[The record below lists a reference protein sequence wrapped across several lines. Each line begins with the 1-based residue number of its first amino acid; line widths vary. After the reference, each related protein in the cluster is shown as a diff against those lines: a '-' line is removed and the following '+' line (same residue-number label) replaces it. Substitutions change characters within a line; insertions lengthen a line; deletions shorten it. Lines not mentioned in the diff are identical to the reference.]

1 MAREFLLYLSELYNF
16 HIAMYCIIV
25 YNITYLSVRCGFL
38 ENYQDYC
45 EIFYAAHYL
54 PIALYQGEHFL
65 CASGFY
71 NKDDPYPFVRPKL
84 LEHRS
89 PSVYVSSDTGYYGL
103 VKCGDGLHTFVL
115 GPAYSTPVTKEF
127 VRSYI
132 RKNALSTDQYDEVA
146 SFLSSIPQYTYNQF
160 LSLLLFL
167 HYSFTGEKLDIG
179 QAFGI
184 TDTQF
189 QQEIAQRHTREGYQE
204 LEHHQQHGTYQ
215 FERQMLALIRNGD
228 VEQLEQFFVAAANA
242 PKAQEGKLAETPLR
256 QAKNIFIGWA
266 TMVGKDAAI
275 PGGLDIEQTYR
286 LIDTYIQECEK
297 LQSEDAIKNLQ
308 YNMPMDF
315 ARRVAQ
321 QKLPK
326 NISREVYGCMQ
337 FIGSHINEPIQVE
350 DVVAFSG
357 TSRAYLFQKF
367 RQELGMGIGAYL
379 LQCRLREAKFLLRF
393 TDKSLGEISSYL
405 CFSSQSHFQN
415 QFKKNVGQTP
425 AQYRKQQ
432 QA

>member
-1 MAREFLLYLSELYNF
+1 M
-16 HIAMYCIIV
+16 
-25 YNITYLSVRCGFL
+25 
-38 ENYQDYC
+38 ENYQSYC

-54 PIALYQGEHFL
+54 PIALYEEERFV

-71 NKDDPYPFVRPKL
+71 ESGDPYPFVFAKL
-84 LEHRS
+84 VGRKS

-103 VKCGDGLHTFVL
+103 VKCGDGLHSFVL
-115 GPAYSTPVTKEF
+115 GPAYSTPVTEEF
-127 VRSYI
+127 IRSYI
-132 RKNALSTDQYDEVA
+132 RKNTLSISRYEEIA
-146 SFLSSIPQYTYNQF
+146 SFLRSIPQYSYNQF
-160 LSLLLFL
+160 LNLLVFL
-167 HYSFTGEKLDIG
+167 HYTFTGQKLDIG

-189 QQEIAQRHTREGYQE
+189 QERISQRHVQQSYQE
-204 LEHHQQHGTYQ
+204 WEEQRQHGTYQ
-215 FERQMLALIRNGD
+215 FEQQILALIREGD
-228 VEQLEQFFVAAANA
+228 VERLAHSLLAAANL
-242 PKAQEGKLAETPLR
+242 PQIQEGKLAETPLR

-321 QKLPK
+321 QKLPI
-326 NISREVYGCMQ
+326 NISREVYACMQ
-337 FIGSHINEPIQVE
+337 FIGSHINESVQVE

-357 TSRAYLFQKF
+357 MSRAYLFKRF
-367 RQELGMGIGAYL
+367 HQELGMGISSYI
-379 LQCRLREAKFLLRF
+379 LQCRLREAKFLLRY

-405 CFSSQSHFQN
+405 CFSSQSHFQT

-425 AQYRKQQ
+425 VQYRKNQQ
-432 QA
+432 GCKE

>member
-1 MAREFLLYLSELYNF
+1 M
-16 HIAMYCIIV
+16 
-25 YNITYLSVRCGFL
+25 
-38 ENYQDYC
+38 ENYQSYC

-54 PIALYQGEHFL
+54 PIALYEGARFVS
-65 CASGFY
+65 ASGFY
-71 NKDDPYPFVRPKL
+71 ESGDPYPFVFSKL
-84 LEHRS
+84 VGRKS

-103 VKCGDGLHTFVL
+103 VECGDGLHAFVL
-115 GPAYSTPVTKEF
+115 GPAYSTPVTEEF
-127 VRSYI
+127 IRSYI
-132 RKNALSTDQYDEVA
+132 RKNMLSISRYEEIA
-146 SFLSSIPQYTYNQF
+146 SFLRSIPQYSYNQF
-160 LSLLLFL
+160 LNLLVFL
-167 HYSFTGEKLDIG
+167 HYTFTGQKLDIG

-189 QQEIAQRHTREGYQE
+189 QESIGQRHIQQSYQE
-204 LEHHQQHGTYQ
+204 WEEHRQHGTYQ
-215 FERQMLALIRNGD
+215 FEQQMLALIREGD
-228 VEQLEQFFVAAANA
+228 VERLAHSLLAAANL
-242 PKAQEGKLAETPLR
+242 PQIQEGKLAETPLR

-321 QKLPK
+321 QKLPAS
-326 NISREVYGCMQ
+326 ISREVYACMQ
-337 FIGSHINEPIQVE
+337 FVSSHINEPIHVE

-357 TSRAYLFQKF
+357 MSRAYLFKRF
-367 RQELGMGIGAYL
+367 HQELGMGISAYI
-379 LQCRLREAKFLLRF
+379 LQCRLREAKFLLRS

-405 CFSSQSHFQN
+405 CFSSQSHFQT
-415 QFKKNVGQTP
+415 QFKKDVGRTP
-425 AQYRKQQ
+425 AQYRKSQQ
-432 QA
+432 ERKEKSLE